1 MIKKMKISDRKVIQL
16 LINRIQMNIL
26 IMSMKICTDQ
36 NLDNRYIKIEINSY

>member
-26 IMSMKICTDQ
+26 IMSMKISTDQ